1 MHKQLRLELQNYLL
15 RIDEMQTEIE
25 KKDDCNKFSED
36 KLKEFELSEREIEVL
51 KLISQGFKNAEIA
64 EKLFVS
70 QNTIKTHIKNIYVK
84 LDVKNRVEAI
94 KRVDIV

>member
-1 MHKQLRLELQNYLL
+1 MQSEIKDKGSKQ
-15 RIDEMQTEIE
+15 
-25 KKDDCNKFSED
+25 FSED
-36 KLKEFELSEREIEVL
+36 KLKEYELSEREIEVL
-51 KLISQGFKNAEIA
+51 NLISQGFKNSEIA
-64 EKLFVS
+64 DSLFVS